1 MDAASTGRLLSPP
14 VSPSDP
20 LMWADFQSLCD
31 LGGRVAGSASEAPAL
46 ALARQRLAAVPGAK
60 VRDDPVEYPGWR
72 YRTAQLTNA
81 MTGVSLQCT
90 PLLGTASAAGVVAEV
105 LDLGLGRPEDFE
117 RHANRIRSRI
127 VMVRHEY
134 PFATGHV
141 HRRVKLGLAQQ
152 MGAVGFLIAHPE
164 PGVGAVSGSSGRN
177 GGAGIPALG
186 IGLEAAEVFRRSPD
200 GTLPVGHMV
209 IDGDDHPAW
218 TCTLIA
224 DLPGRGLDWVV
235 VSAHIDGHPLGE
247 SAMDNA
253 TGVAVALGLA
263 RLLAPHVSGCPRG
276 LRICLFSA
284 EEWGLIGSRIW
295 LERMDEAARRLMV
308 ININLDS
315 VGGAS
320 GLTAL
325 TSGFERLDAWVKDT
339 AALAGL
345 PIATHLPL
353 MANSDHANFAA
364 HGIPALRLIAG
375 FNAPDSN
382 LRLLLTA
389 ADTRDKVRPD
399 ELDQALRLAT
409 TLTWQALA
417 AADVTLSSL
426 AAGRPHMAHPAHNLC
441 DGWSAAGRS

>member
-1 MDAASTGRLLSPP
+1 
-14 VSPSDP
+14 
-20 LMWADFQSLCD
+20 MWADFQALCD
-31 LGGRVAGSASEAPAL
+31 LGGRLAGSASEAAAL
-46 ALARQRLAAVPGAK
+46 TFASQRLAAVPGAM
-60 VRDDPVEYPGWR
+60 VRDDPVDYPGWR
-72 YRTAQLTNA
+72 CRTAQLTSA
-81 MTGVSLQCT
+81 TTGVSLPCT

-105 LDLGLGRPEDFE
+105 LDLGLGRREDFE
-117 RHANRIRSRI
+117 RHANGIRGRI

-134 PFATGHV
+134 PFAAGHL
-141 HRRVKLGLAQQ
+141 HRRVKLRLALE

-164 PGVGAVSGSSGRN
+164 RGVGAVSGSSGRN
-177 GGAGIPALG
+177 GGSGIPALG
-186 IGLEAAEVFRRSPD
+186 ISAEAADALRPSPD
-200 GTLPVGHMV
+200 GTLPTARLV
-209 IDGDDHPAW
+209 IDGDDHPAR
-218 TCTLIA
+218 TRTLVA
-224 DLPGRGLDWVV
+224 DLPGRGPEWVV
-235 VSAHIDGHPLGE
+235 VSAHIDGHPHGE
-247 SAMDNA
+247 SAIDNA
-253 TGVAVALGLA
+253 TGVAVALALA
-263 RLLAPHVSGCPRG
+263 RVLAPHVSGCPRG

-295 LERMDEAARRLMV
+295 LERMDAAARRSMV

-339 AALAGL
+339 AALASEASGQRGRSISALASEASGQRGHSISARAGL

-375 FNAPDSN
+375 FDAPDSN

-389 ADTRDKVRPD
+389 ADTRDRVRPD
-399 ELDQALRLAT
+399 ELDQALSLAT

-417 AADVTLSSL
+417 DADAT
-426 AAGRPHMAHPAHNLC
+426 
-441 DGWSAAGRS
+441 WE

>member
-1 MDAASTGRLLSPP
+1 VTDAVSTGLLSPP
-14 VSPSDP
+14 VSPGDP

-31 LGGRVAGSASEAPAL
+31 LGGRLAGSVSEAAAL
-46 ALARQRLAAVPGAK
+46 AFARQRLAAVPGAK

-72 YRTAQLTNA
+72 CRTAQLTNA

-90 PLLGTASAAGVVAEV
+90 PLLGTASAAGLVAEV

-117 RHANRIRSRI
+117 RHANRIRGRI

-186 IGLEAAEVFRRSPD
+186 IGVKAGEVFRRSPD
-200 GTLPVGHMV
+200 GTLPTAHIV
-209 IDGDDHPAW
+209 IDGDDHPAR
-218 TCTLIA
+218 TRMLIA

-235 VSAHIDGHPLGE
+235 VSAHIDGHPHGE

-276 LRICLFSA
+276 LRICLFTA

-308 ININLDS
+308 LNVNLDS
-315 VGGAS
+315 VGGAP
-320 GLTAL
+320 GLAAL

-364 HGIPALRLIAG
+364 HGIPAVRLIAG
-375 FNAPDSN
+375 FNLPDSN

-389 ADTRDKVRPD
+389 ADTRDKVHPE
-399 ELDQALRLAT
+399 ELDYALRLAT
-409 TLTWQALA
+409 TLTWHALA
-417 AADVTLSSL
+417 AADATLSSL
-426 AAGRPHMAHPAHNLC
+426 AAVRPNQ
-441 DGWSAAGRS
+441 GTSRT